1 MLIRFGERPRAYDAW
16 RQLEDMQS
24 EFNRLFERF
33 ERTASPGYPAMNI
46 WTGQDDTV
54 ITAELPGVTPEAID
68 ISVKG
73 ETLTLSG
80 TREADKDAEK
90 YTYHRRERAVG
101 PFSRTIRLPYRVE
114 AGKVEAK
121 FHNGEL
127 TIRLPRAEEDKP
139 KKIEIH

>member
-1 MLIRFGERPRAYDAW
+1 MLIRFGERPWAYESW
-16 RQLEDMQS
+16 RELENMQN

-33 ERTASPGYPAMNI
+33 EQTASPGYPAMNM
-46 WTGQDDTV
+46 WAGEEDTV

-80 TREADKDAEK
+80 TREETQDAEK
-90 YTYHRRERAVG
+90 YTYHRRERTVG
-101 PFSRTIRLPYRVE
+101 PFPRTLRLPYRVD

-121 FHNGEL
+121 FHNGVL

-139 KKIEIH
+139 KKIAIH